1 MILKA
6 LLQTP
11 QRLPSKIAKCLCWI
25 CGERLGRYMLGERN
39 VDTRTMPCGQSGIM
53 SGFFYK
59 ECIGKALVNYRA

>member
-1 MILKA
+1 
-6 LLQTP
+6 
-11 QRLPSKIAKCLCWI
+11 
-25 CGERLGRYMLGERN
+25 MLGERN